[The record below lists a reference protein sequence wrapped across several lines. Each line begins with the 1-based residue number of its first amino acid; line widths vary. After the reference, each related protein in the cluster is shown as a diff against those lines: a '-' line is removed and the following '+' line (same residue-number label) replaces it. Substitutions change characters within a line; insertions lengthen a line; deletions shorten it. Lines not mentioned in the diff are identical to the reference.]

1 MSGGLLVV
9 TFTDILPEPILSY
22 WSLKVILELIVS
34 PDAVPEPLNKNPV
47 VNSPLLFTAIWELE
61 EVNDW
66 TVGLP
71 YDGE

>member
-22 WSLKVILELIVS
+22 WSLKVIFELIVS

-47 VNSPLLFTAIWELE
+47 VNPPLLSTAI
-61 EVNDW
+61 
-66 TVGLP
+66 
-71 YDGE
+71 